1 MMNKANKTRQLLV
14 HIPLLPLVLTNT
26 RMHARSARSALSV
39 FLYSSSPPF
48 SHHILVSTRRYRH
61 TRGRDDGDVLS
72 LKTLGPPLVDVVLG
86 PGDTLYVPRGCIH
99 GTSTPAVG
107 EVDKADEADEAGEAG
122 ETGADPH
129 DIRESSMHLTVG
141 MEAMWDSGLSAT
153 WEGKKDTSKRPNE
166 VPN

>member
-1 MMNKANKTRQLLV
+1 
-14 HIPLLPLVLTNT
+14 
-26 RMHARSARSALSV
+26 
-39 FLYSSSPPF
+39 
-48 SHHILVSTRRYRH
+48 
-61 TRGRDDGDVLS
+61 VLS

-107 EVDKADEADEAGEAG
+107 EVDQADQADEAGEASEAEEAG
-122 ETGADPH
+122 EDTH

-153 WEGKKDTSKRPNE
+153 WEGKKNMCKRPNE
-166 VPN
+166 LPD